1 MFSGPMTLACLLLA
15 AQAGDPKLIP
25 LKDRNLF
32 IPIEI
37 VPERIDQIRTLHL
50 YVSTDEGHNWGLVG
64 TARPG
69 EKGFRYVA
77 PRDGMYWIKLIVID
91 KSDTRNP
98 PVADLDHTPLSYKI
112 LVDSTPPDVRL
123 ADLIRTGDTIMVQ
136 WGILENY
143 PDEKTF
149 KVEYRTADMPADA
162 PWKLVPDAIPR
173 AKGSVAIK
181 PGTNAA
187 VSVRVSVCDAAGN
200 LGQQIKEVPAVA
212 TGTLAGNGQPVPIDN
227 SLAGGPPP
235 PPPPSGSGAGQ
246 EQVVTQVSSTNQ
258 QGGTTLPPLPQVTTP
273 PAPLP
278 VPQNQVA
285 TTRQDQ
291 GVENVA
297 QTGGVQTAPG
307 TSPAPSN
314 VPGLPPVTYVN
325 NPAQKLEFEVARV
338 GPSGLGGVDVF
349 QTLDNGQTWTPLR
362 VTPADVVLP
371 VLGEA
376 QKDINP
382 RGSVTVQLTRE
393 EIVYGFY
400 LVVKNGA
407 LNGRNGPQ
415 PGELPQIR
423 MELDTRKPWA
433 QLSRSTRPHPTR
445 RDVITLYWEARD
457 RNLAPKPITLEWSDR
472 KDGGWTFIGEAE
484 LPNSP
489 SQIEWQVPQGLPP
502 RVYLRLTVRD
512 LAGNVTIIQNDDPVL
527 IDLSVPEARIV
538 GVSPA
543 GKP

>member
-15 AQAGDPKLIP
+15 AQAGEPRLIP

-32 IPIEI
+32 IPIDI
-37 VPERIDQIRTLHL
+37 VPERINQIRTLHL
-50 YVSTDEGHNWGLVG
+50 YVSTDEGRSWGVVA

-69 EKGFRYVA
+69 EQGFRYMA
-77 PRDGMYWIKLIVID
+77 PKEGVYLIKLVVID
-91 KSDTRNP
+91 KSDTRAQ
-98 PVADLDHTPLSYKI
+98 PVVDLEHTPLSYKI
-112 LVDSTPPDVRL
+112 LVDTTPPDVRL
-123 ADLIRTGDTIMVQ
+123 ADLVRTGDTIMVE

-162 PWKLVPDAIPR
+162 PWKLVPEAQPR

-181 PGTNAA
+181 PGTSAA
-187 VSVRVSVCDAAGN
+187 VSVRVSVRDQAGN
-200 LGQQIKEVPAVA
+200 LGQQIKEVAGFGSA
-212 TGTLAGNGQPVPIDN
+212 LIAGNAQPVPIDN
-227 SLAGGPPP
+227 ALVVAPPP

-246 EQVVTQVSSTNQ
+246 EQVVTQVSSTIT
-258 QGGTTLPPLPQVTTP
+258 QGGTTLPPLPSVTSP

-291 GVENVA
+291 GVENLG
-297 QTGGVQTAPG
+297 QTGGVQTPPS

-325 NPAQKLEFEVARV
+325 NPAQKLEFEVAKV
-338 GPSGLGGVDVF
+338 GPSGLGGVDVYE
-349 QTLDNGQTWTPLR
+349 TLDDGRTWMPLR

-371 VLGEA
+371 VLGDT
-376 QKDINP
+376 QKEINP

-400 LVVKNGA
+400 LIVKNGA

-472 KDGGWTFIGEAE
+472 KDGGWTFIGEPE
-484 LPNSP
+484 LPNTP

-512 LAGNVTIIQNDDPVL
+512 MAGNVTIVQKDDPVL
-527 IDLSVPEARIV
+527 IDMSVPEARIV

-543 GKP
+543 GHP